1 MPDAPAGLGAT
12 LNGVFFTIW
21 ISSTSVH
28 YTTSYARRTLDH
40 GVWKLVLAHLY
51 FLAKLATLFGGRL
64 RSVLVASSLLLSC
77 TSFGF
82 GIVAI
87 YSSKHFDV
95 PLFAFQMHA
104 TFVWQTL
111 AANLSAILTD
121 TVISGAM
128 LVHMRSA
135 QYAARDESVL
145 AVLSR
150 YFLETNLLVT
160 IVWILSLA
168 FLLAWNAEGRQ
179 SEVSLA
185 LSFVLPGLY
194 LLSMLASLDAVG
206 DTVQGG
212 LSRTMKHAS
221 SLSDMFKGVPLNRMD
236 SPAIRERLFRS
247 EDLAETSAP

>member
-1 MPDAPAGLGAT
+1 
-12 LNGVFFTIW
+12 
-21 ISSTSVH
+21 
-28 YTTSYARRTLDH
+28 
-40 GVWKLVLAHLY
+40 
-51 FLAKLATLFGGRL
+51 
-64 RSVLVASSLLLSC
+64 
-77 TSFGF
+77 
-82 GIVAI
+82 
-87 YSSKHFDV
+87 
-95 PLFAFQMHA
+95 MHA

-179 SEVSLA
+179 SEVSL
-185 LSFVLPGLY
+185 LS
-194 LLSMLASLDAVG
+194 A
-206 DTVQGG
+206 TQ
-212 LSRTMKHAS
+212 
-221 SLSDMFKGVPLNRMD
+221 FK
-236 SPAIRERLFRS
+236 AAFR
-247 EDLAETSAP
+247 AQ